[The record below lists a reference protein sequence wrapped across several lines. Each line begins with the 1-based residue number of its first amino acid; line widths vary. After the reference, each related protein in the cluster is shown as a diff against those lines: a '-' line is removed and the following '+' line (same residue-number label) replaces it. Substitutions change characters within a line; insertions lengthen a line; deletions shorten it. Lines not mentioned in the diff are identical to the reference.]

1 MKWKVRKSHLSGTI
15 APPPSKSHTI
25 RAVLI
30 AALAGGT
37 SEIRRPLPGSDG
49 ESALRAAAALGAGVT
64 RHEDAVRIEGVGGV
78 VDKGDTGLFCG
89 NSGTTM
95 RLFTSAAALGA
106 RPRRFDGDASLRT
119 RPMRPLLDA
128 LRELGISYTCE
139 DKGRDIPFVVTGPM
153 HGGSATV
160 GGVSS
165 QFLSSLL
172 LCCPLARA
180 DSTITVENL
189 HERPYVEITL
199 WWLRRMGIMHA
210 VSADMSTYSIKGNQ
224 RYEPI
229 DLSIP
234 GDFSSATFGAVAGA
248 LRGADIAL
256 TGLDLSDPQGDKEIF
271 HTLGQFG
278 ARVHQD
284 HDRITVSEG
293 RPLRGREADLNGM
306 PDALPA
312 MAVLGTAA
320 EGMTRLSNVAQARI
334 KETDRLAVMTREL
347 RKMGALITEE
357 SDALVIQRS
366 PLSGAAVDGHHDHRV
381 VMALALA
388 GMIAEG
394 ETVIDTAES
403 ADVTYPGFVESFR
416 ELGAEIEVVD

>member
-1 MKWKVRKSHLSGTI
+1 MKWKVRKSRLKGDIT
-15 APPPSKSHTI
+15 PPPSKSHTI

-30 AALAGGT
+30 ASLASGT
-37 SEIRRPLPGSDG
+37 SHIRNPLLGEDG
-49 ESALRAAAALGAGVT
+49 DTAVRAAGALGAEIT
-64 RHEDAVRIEGVGGV
+64 RGEGELEIRGIGGAF
-78 VDKGDTGLFCG
+78 DRGDSDLYCG

-106 RPRRFDGDASLRT
+106 KPRRFDGDASLRT

-128 LRELGISYTCE
+128 LRELGISYTRE
-139 DKGRDIPFVVTGPM
+139 DKNRDIPFIVTGPM
-153 HGGSATV
+153 RGGSASV
-160 GGVSS
+160 SGVSS

-172 LCCPLARA
+172 LCCPLARL
-180 DSTITVENL
+180 DSTVTVEDL

-210 VSADMSTYSIKGNQ
+210 VSADMSIFSIKGNQ
-224 RYEPI
+224 SYEPI
-229 DLSIP
+229 DLAIP

-248 LRGADIAL
+248 LRGAEVTL
-256 TGLDLSDPQGDKEIF
+256 TGLDFSDPQGDKAVFDI
-271 HTLGQFG
+271 LKQFG
-278 ARVHQD
+278 AHVHRDEDRV
-284 HDRITVSEG
+284 RVSEG
-293 RPLRGREADLNGM
+293 HPLRGREADLNSM

-320 EGMTRLSNVAQARI
+320 EGITRLTNVAQARI
-334 KETDRLAVMTREL
+334 KETDRLTVMTREL

-357 SDALVIQRS
+357 KDALTIQRS
-366 PLSGAAVDGHHDHRV
+366 PLSGAAVSGHHDHRV

-403 ADVTYPGFVESFR
+403 ADVTYPDFVESFR
-416 ELGAEIEVVD
+416 RLGAEIEVVD